1 MSRLRGYIFSRPF
14 MGERAP
20 QHVQNIVLRD
30 YCQRRGHELLLSA
43 TEYAM
48 EDSTLILETVLG
60 ELPAIDG
67 IVMYSLFQLP
77 RDPAERRGVVER
89 VLAAGGSLHFAV
101 EGMRITDAVEAAAV
115 EQCWMVK
122 AAMESAPQGPAPAA
136 GPEREGS

>member
-30 YCQRRGHELLLSA
+30 YCQRRGHELLLAA

-48 EDSTLILETVLG
+48 EDSTLILESVLD

-77 RDPAERRGVVER
+77 RDASERRGVVER
-89 VLAAGGSLHFAV
+89 VLAAGKSLHFAV
-101 EGMRITDAVEAAAV
+101 EGMRIADAVEASAV
-115 EQCWMVK
+115 EQCWLVK
-122 AAMESAPQGPAPAA
+122 AAMGSAPTDPAPAPGPA
-136 GPEREGS
+136 GEAS